1 MFRRWPILIALAAGF
16 LVTPDVFAGWVI
28 IKNETKQ
35 PLVVV
40 EIAGTPNRPIQGK
53 PVKLQP
59 GETYREFQAGAGT
72 KTFAIYD
79 ASKLNAPIAQ
89 QPIAWP
95 SEDSTFGIRGDGKA
109 IKLVSAD
116 SGKK

>member
-1 MFRRWPILIALAAGF
+1 MFRRWPIHLAIAAGLF
-16 LVTPDVFAGWVI
+16 VTPDVFAGWVI

-35 PLVVV
+35 ALVVV
-40 EIAGTPNRPIQGK
+40 EVAGTPNRPIQGK

-79 ASKLNAPIAQ
+79 ATKLNAPLAQ
-89 QPIAWP
+89 QAVTWP
-95 SEDSTFGIRGDGKA
+95 AEDSTFGIRNDAKSV
-109 IKLVSAD
+109 KLVSAD
-116 SGKK
+116 SSKK